1 MPARPAPEI
10 HVTVVGRR
18 QRAPNGVRVHHIA
31 HLPDAELRRHEG
43 LPLTSPSL
51 TLLDLAGVLGRD
63 GLLACLHE
71 ARVHRLVTDR
81 DLYATLTAHPNRRGA
96 RALRKLLASEGSVRI
111 TRSDAERRTL
121 RVLREHGLE
130 PDASEFPVGPYKLDF
145 YFAVERVAVEYDS
158 RAFHDNP
165 KRFVSDRR
173 RMTYLAARGIM
184 TFPLTSDDI
193 GAGAERAMAD
203 LRATLARRRRVA

>member
-1 MPARPAPEI
+1 MPAEPAEEI
-10 HVTVVGRR
+10 HVTVVGRK
-18 QRAPNGVRVHHIA
+18 QRPPKGVRVHHLA

-51 TLLDLAGVLGRD
+51 TLLDLAGVLGPD

-71 ARVHRLVTDR
+71 ARVQQRVTDSE
-81 DLYATLTAHPNRRGA
+81 LHATLVAHPNRRGA
-96 RALRKLLASEGSVRI
+96 QALRKVLASEGGVRI

-130 PDASEFPVGPYKLDF
+130 PDASDWPVGPYKLDF
-145 YFAVERVAVEYDS
+145 YFAAEHVAVEYDG
-158 RAFHDNP
+158 RTFHDNP

-173 RMTYLAARGIM
+173 RMAYLAARGIV
-184 TFPLTSDDI
+184 TFPLTSYDI

-203 LRATLARRRRVA
+203 LRATLVRRRRAA